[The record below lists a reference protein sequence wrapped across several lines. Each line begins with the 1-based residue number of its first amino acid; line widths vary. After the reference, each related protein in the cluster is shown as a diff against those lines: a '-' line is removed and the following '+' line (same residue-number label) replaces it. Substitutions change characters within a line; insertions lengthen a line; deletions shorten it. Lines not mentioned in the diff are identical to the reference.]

1 MRSHEMISVFSQ
13 VLAVSACGAGPKPL
27 FDPKMGV
34 IVSFTA
40 CVGLL
45 GDKSVRIGDVTFPVR
60 IDELMRLSISD
71 LIRNGANLPGLA
83 FLDNALR
90 LAFSSRSSLVLGDNI
105 FPRDK
110 TWPLGAGVTCA
121 LGHYQKLTWSDSS
134 LFLNVDMS
142 AVALHEAANLAD
154 LARMLF
160 CRSKKEDRMLTELEC
175 QKLSM
180 RLTGLRFS
188 ICHRGDMRKRYNIK
202 GVTAL
207 SASQIMIRL
216 RETDTEEISVSQYFR
231 QRYFSLHCPRLP
243 CVFVE
248 KGGKVLYFPLEV
260 CELVAGQKFRQKLNE
275 GQTAKMIELTLKNPS
290 DRKSGIISK
299 V

>member
-180 RLTGLRFS
+180 RLTG
-188 ICHRGDMRKRYNIK
+188 NIK